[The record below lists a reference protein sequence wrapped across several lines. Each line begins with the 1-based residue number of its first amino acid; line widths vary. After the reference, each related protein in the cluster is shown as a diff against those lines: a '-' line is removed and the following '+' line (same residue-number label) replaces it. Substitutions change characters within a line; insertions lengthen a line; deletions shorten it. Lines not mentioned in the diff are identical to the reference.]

1 MAFELYFQGVISLSP
16 WIQRWGTGA
25 TGCSDVDMWTCYPA
39 PGACISCIC
48 IKLVLA
54 AGINSI
60 TFDSQHQH
68 RITAFLHCPAQL
80 RVALLILRL
89 GAGVLVTLLCHNIT
103 QQTVY
108 GENIKRYNEA

>member
-1 MAFELYFQGVISLSP
+1 MLPCYH
-16 WIQRWGTGA
+16 
-25 TGCSDVDMWTCYPA
+25 VDMWTCYPA

-80 RVALLILRL
+80 RVALLRL
-89 GAGVLVTLLCHNIT
+89 GAGVILTLLCHNIT